1 MVTVTFFSG
10 DTRAFKAAFAPD
22 FAFGKEVY
30 QKVGLFDVRL
40 GAGTPLQAAATV
52 DANGVARAVGIGV
65 ATITATSE
73 GQSGTA
79 TLTVTVP

>member
-1 MVTVTFFSG
+1 MGGAQQFSATLKDARGNVLTGRSVTWASSTATV
-10 DTRAFKAAFAPD
+10 
-22 FAFGKEVY
+22 
-30 QKVGLFDVRL
+30 
-40 GAGTPLQAAATV
+40 ATV